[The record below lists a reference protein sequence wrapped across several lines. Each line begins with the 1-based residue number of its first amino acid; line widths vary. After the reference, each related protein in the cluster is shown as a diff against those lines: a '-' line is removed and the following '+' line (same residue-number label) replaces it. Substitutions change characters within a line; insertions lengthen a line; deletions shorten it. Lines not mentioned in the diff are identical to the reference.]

1 MVKPLTKAINSSI
14 REHIFPTR
22 AKIAAVSP
30 LDKGGKDKMTVG
42 NYRPVSVLNVFS
54 KFYERIIK
62 SQIVSFL
69 DQKLSQFLSAY
80 RQSYGTQHVL
90 IRLIEEFKK
99 NLDNDYVVGAILMD
113 LSKAFDCVP
122 HDLLLAKLSAY
133 GFSNEALGYIMSYLT
148 G

>member
-1 MVKPLTKAINSSI
+1 M
-14 REHIFPTR
+14 R
-22 AKIAAVSP
+22 AKIAAVTP
-30 LDKGGKDKMTVG
+30 LDKGGKEKMTVG

-80 RQSYGTQHVL
+80 RKSYGTQHVL

-99 NLDNDYVVGAILMD
+99 YLDNDYVVGAILMD

-122 HDLLLAKLSAY
+122 HDL
-133 GFSNEALGYIMSYLT
+133 
-148 G
+148 